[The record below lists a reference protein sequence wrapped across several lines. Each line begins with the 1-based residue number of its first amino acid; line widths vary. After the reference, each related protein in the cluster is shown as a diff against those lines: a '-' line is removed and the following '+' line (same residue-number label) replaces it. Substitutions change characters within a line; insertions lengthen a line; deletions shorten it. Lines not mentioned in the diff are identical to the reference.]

1 MLNQRFFLSILA
13 SILVGLVAASGWL
26 STSHLLKENVGPSSV
41 QASSDGENC
50 QLGNGYGLVSDHS
63 RAVDPAHVCVVCKTV
78 KGALH
83 VSLRLTV
90 PLFTPAAIGALSC
103 GITPHFTG
111 FFRLS
116 RSPPLSA

>member
-1 MLNQRFFLSILA
+1 MRNQRSFPAIFAL
-13 SILVGLVAASGWL
+13 ILVGLVAASGWL
-26 STSHLLKENVGPSSV
+26 SPSHLLKENVGPFSV

-50 QLGNGYGLVSDHS
+50 QPGNGYGLVSDHS
-63 RAVDPAHVCVVCKTV
+63 RAVDPAHVCVVCKTF

-90 PLFTPAAIGALSC
+90 PLFTPAATGALSR

-116 RSPPLSA
+116 RSPPLTA